1 MEANAP
7 FAQKKRDEQ
16 AFRVAQ
22 EEIEVLKERAAT
34 GEIVLGYL
42 DEAGFAPVHPNRS
55 AWTGRG
61 LRHLILAVRGKRLNV
76 LAALMSTGE
85 IESVQFFENMTS
97 DLFIG
102 FLDFI
107 AEKHEKPMVII
118 LDNASVHTANKIKP
132 HLELL
137 KKKNLT
143 LYFLPTYS
151 PELNRIELLWHQVK
165 HVWLDVKHR
174 TKQTLS
180 SDIAHI
186 FENFGGKF
194 KFNFSA

>member
-1 MEANAP
+1 
-7 FAQKKRDEQ
+7 
-16 AFRVAQ
+16 VGSSG
-22 EEIEVLKERAAT
+22 EV
-34 GEIVLGYL
+34 
-42 DEAGFAPVHPNRS
+42 
-55 AWTGRG
+55 
-61 LRHLILAVRGKRLNV
+61 
-76 LAALMSTGE
+76 
-85 IESVQFFENMTS
+85 ESVQFFENMTS

-107 AEKHEKPMVII
+107 AEKYEKPVVII

-132 HLELL
+132 YLELL

-151 PELNRIELLWHQVK
+151 RELNRIKTFWHQVK
-165 HVWLDVKHR
+165 HVWMDVKHR

-180 SDIAHI
+180 SEMSHI